1 MAKPSFSEVVDEIC
15 ARDTRFDHEAYA
27 FIREGLDHTL
37 KHLKRSGQGA
47 NRHVSGQEL
56 LHGLKDFALHE
67 YGPMA
72 KMVLNSWG
80 LTRCEH
86 FGEIVFNLVS
96 GGVLGKTDT
105 DRLEDFKN
113 GFTFE
118 EAFVAPYEARR
129 DTPLA
134 AKIIDMTRGQGGRKR
149 RARKSGNASST
160 PELS

>member
-1 MAKPSFSEVVDEIC
+1 MAKPSFSEVVDDIC
-15 ARDTRFDHEAYA
+15 ARDTRFDAEAYG

-37 KHLKRSGQGA
+37 KNLKRQGQGA

-56 LHGLKDFALHE
+56 LHGLKDYALHE

-80 LTRCEH
+80 LTCCEH
-86 FGEIVFNLVS
+86 FGDIVFNLVA

-105 DRLEDFKN
+105 DKPEDFKN

-134 AKIIDMTRGQGGRKR
+134 EKIIDMTRGKSSPKR
-149 RARKSGNASST
+149 RTHKNSPSETSG
-160 PELS
+160 LS

>member
-1 MAKPSFSEVVDEIC
+1 MPKPSFSDVVDEIC
-15 ARDTRFDHEAYA
+15 ERDSRFDAEAYG
-27 FIREGLDHTL
+27 FIREGLDFTL
-37 KHLKRSGQGA
+37 KNLKRQGQGA

-56 LHGLKDFALHE
+56 LHGLKNYALHE

-86 FGEIVFNLVS
+86 FGDIVFNLVA

-105 DRLEDFKN
+105 DRPEDFKN
-113 GFTFE
+113 GFTFD
-118 EAFVAPYEARR
+118 EAFVAPYEADRN
-129 DTPLA
+129 TPLA
-134 AKIIDMTRGQGGRKR
+134 EKIICKTRGQSPGKRSSRK
-149 RARKSGNASST
+149 KNST

>member
-1 MAKPSFSEVVDEIC
+1 MAKPTFSEVVTDIC
-15 ARDTRFDHEAYA
+15 ARDDRFDAEAYT

-37 KHLKRSGQGA
+37 KNLKRKGQGA

-56 LHGLKDFALHE
+56 LHGLKDYALYE

-80 LTRCEH
+80 VTRCEH
-86 FGEIVFNLVS
+86 FGDIVFNLVG

-105 DRLEDFKN
+105 DRPEDFKN
-113 GFTFE
+113 GFTFD

-134 AKIIDMTRGQGGRKR
+134 EKIICMTRGQSPRKR
-149 RARKSGNASST
+149 RSRKNST